1 MIKNKYIH
9 FIHGGK
15 TYIVT
20 FQYGFLRGVKNISVS
35 MGEEGS
41 CLLGNIEIKEVG
53 AYPGLIGFILDKLRI
68 KAVRYRNNREL
79 WRK

>member
-15 TYIVT
+15 TYLVT
-20 FQYGFLRGVKNISVS
+20 FQYGFLRGVKNVEVWV
-35 MGEEGS
+35 GDEGS
-41 CLLGNIEIKEVG
+41 YFGHEIDVKEVE
-53 AYPGLIGFILDKLRI
+53 AYPGLIGIILDKLRI
-68 KAVRYRNNREL
+68 KAIRYRSNREL